1 MLASDDPFKLAER
14 YQNQRGQWVV
24 GGLETQVFW
33 PNRPQLVRFQNLDFL
48 LQPAVVDDQHRSLPA
63 IAIRANGY
71 GLTVNEGRAAVM
83 RLATAI
89 AWREGKK
96 VDIVMWSGGSHP
108 HRVGRMLNNAFTE
121 YFSGENLHVPQSG
134 EARKALAYYREGL
147 SLGNPFYSFLGFY
160 KAFAR
165 SLPNGRERGPW
176 IEQALPRMTD
186 RDAIS
191 RREELQAQGDNI
203 SEYLATQGRHAIAH
217 AERED
222 IVDPDDPDD
231 HQRIHLDKPLMRHLA
246 ELAMDE
252 RLGIPPPSAYERDHQ
267 YELEGFRALFDDE
280 QLEGLRR
287 GAFTEG
293 RDYELPYE
301 LYVMARK
308 GQTAVHL
315 GLMHMTASCMDDG
328 KVGIQLESANGRA
341 FFVFWMDFINER
353 LIIDPIQ
360 GCGLLNATRESRS
373 DIQSEISLEE
383 FKFLIYCNGS
393 VEIWSSDQERRMGK
407 SEAYVLPN
415 SWSPDFAGHQQ
426 NITGL
431 NELLQG
437 MPEIGGEA
445 TV

>member
-1 MLASDDPFKLAER
+1 MLATDDPFELAER

-33 PNRPQLVRFQNLDFL
+33 PNRPQIVRFEGLDFL

-63 IAIRANGY
+63 IAIRANGF

-89 AWREGKK
+89 AWRESKK
-96 VDIVMWSGGSHP
+96 VDIVMWGGGSHP
-108 HRVGRMLNNAFTE
+108 HRVGRMLNNAYTE
-121 YFSGENLHVPQSG
+121 YFSGENLHVPQSE

-176 IEQALPRMTD
+176 IQQALLRMTD
-186 RDAIS
+186 REAIS

-246 ELAMDE
+246 ELAMEE
-252 RLGIPPPSAYERDHQ
+252 RLGVTPPSAYERDHL

-280 QLEGLRR
+280 QLAGLRG

-293 RDYELPYE
+293 RDYEFPDE
-301 LYVMARK
+301 LYVVARK

-315 GLMHMTASCMDDG
+315 GLMRMTASRMDEG
-328 KVGIQLESANGRA
+328 KLGIQLDSANGRV
-341 FFVFWMDFINER
+341 FFVFWMDFANER
-353 LIIDPIQ
+353 LIFDPIR
-360 GCGLLNATRESRS
+360 GCGLLNARRESRS
-373 DIQSEISLEE
+373 DIQSEILLQE
-383 FKFLIYCNGS
+383 FRFLMYCNGS
-393 VEIWSSDQERRMGK
+393 VEIWSSDRERRMGK
-407 SEAYVLPN
+407 SEAYILPVN
-415 SWSPDFAGHQQ
+415 WSPNFADHQQ
-426 NITGL
+426 TLIEL
-431 NELLQG
+431 NERLQA
-437 MPEIGGEA
+437 MPEIEVEAGG
-445 TV
+445 